1 MASSIAQPGDSSNGS
16 NILQLADDNEAD
28 DFYMEDPARG
38 NSPEALDSDNDA
50 GPLNFNSVIDF
61 PFEPDEIDL
70 FCFFVI
76 VGGDVNNRYTGLLQV
91 MTNQRRDGD
100 RQDAHQPLQNEVSM
114 EDFKVSIRKYS
125 PYVECR

>member
-28 DFYMEDPARG
+28 DFFMENPARG

-61 PFEPDEIDL
+61 PFEPDEIDVERERVAMADTMHALNQSLKKFMILGLELSFKLL
-70 FCFFVI
+70 F
-76 VGGDVNNRYTGLLQV
+76 
-91 MTNQRRDGD
+91 
-100 RQDAHQPLQNEVSM
+100 
-114 EDFKVSIRKYS
+114 
-125 PYVECR
+125 

>member
-28 DFYMEDPARG
+28 DFYMEDPARS

-50 GPLNFNSVIDF
+50 GPLNFHSVIDF
-61 PFEPDEIDL
+61 PFEPDKIDL

-100 RQDAHQPLQNEVSM
+100 RQDARQSLQNEVSM
-114 EDFKVSIRKYS
+114 EDFKV
-125 PYVECR
+125 C

>member
-1 MASSIAQPGDSSNGS
+1 MVHI
-16 NILQLADDNEAD
+16 
-28 DFYMEDPARG
+28 
-38 NSPEALDSDNDA
+38 
-50 GPLNFNSVIDF
+50 
-61 PFEPDEIDL
+61 EPDEIDL

-100 RQDAHQPLQNEVSM
+100 RQDAYQPLQNEVSM